1 LDGQG
6 VFHAYMITGSG
17 ESIVEEGMDEYG
29 WGQRVEKWTSGDG
42 GKDWIQVQDLTPK
55 PGMRYQNIQ
64 FVSDGLT
71 SEFDDLF
78 LFYGWKDANSPGI
91 GYLWDAR

>member
-1 LDGQG
+1 MDG
-6 VFHAYMITGSG
+6 
-17 ESIVEEGMDEYG
+17 YG
-29 WGQRVEKWTSGDG
+29 WGQRVEKWMSKDG
-42 GKDWIQVQDLTPK
+42 GENWDLVRDLTPV
-55 PGMRYQNIQ
+55 PGLRYQNIQ

-78 LFYGWKDANSPGI
+78 LFYGWEDTNSPGI